1 MLDVLLT
8 ASVSFIISFL
18 AIPVVMQIAE
28 QKKLFDMP
36 DERKVHTHAVTSLGG
51 VGIFGGFLL
60 AALLSIQGYLNPEF
74 QYFFAAALVIFF
86 LGLKDDLVV
95 LSASKKFIGQVVA
108 ASIIIHLGG
117 IKLDSMHGLFGFDQ
131 LPEAFALALTY
142 LTIIV
147 VINSFNLI
155 DGIDGLAA
163 SLGIMTMLIFGTYFY
178 MVGFQAYALLAY
190 SLGGSLIAFLIFN
203 HHPAKIF
210 MGDSGSLMIGLVN
223 AIMVIKFINVASD
236 PAIAFP
242 VESTAAIGFS
252 ILIVPLLDTLRV
264 FAIRIFKGCSPF
276 TPDRNHIHHLLMNW
290 GLGHAAIT
298 LLCVGIN
305 ISFVIFAYTFR
316 SIGPTYLLLLM
327 LSLSFAGF
335 GLLYYRRPR
344 RTTITVTK
352 RMTGTTTELK
362 TTSKVVTLTQETVAA
377 DSN

>member
-18 AIPVVMQIAE
+18 AIPVVLQIAE
-28 QKKLFDMP
+28 MKKLYDVP
-36 DERKVHTHAVTSLGG
+36 DERKVHTHAVASLGG

-60 AALLSIQGYLNPEF
+60 ASLLSIQGYLNPEF

-95 LSASKKFIGQVVA
+95 LSATKKFIGQVVA
-108 ASIIIHLGG
+108 ASIVIHLGG

-131 LPEAFALALTY
+131 LPDAFAMALTY

-147 VINSFNLI
+147 VINSYNLI

-190 SLGGSLIAFLIFN
+190 SLGGSLVAFLIFN

-223 AIMVIKFINVASD
+223 SILVIKFINVASD
-236 PAIAFP
+236 PAIAMP
-242 VESTAAIGFS
+242 IESTAAVGFS

-316 SIGPTYLLLLM
+316 SVGPTYLLLMM
-327 LSLSFAGF
+327 LTLSFIGF
-335 GLLYYRRPR
+335 GLLYYRQPR
-344 RTTITVTK
+344 RTAITISK
-352 RMTGTTTELK
+352 RMNGTTELK
-362 TTSKVVTLTQETVAA
+362 TASKVVTLTKEAAAA
-377 DSN
+377 DHN

>member
-28 QKKLFDMP
+28 QKKLFDVP
-36 DERKVHTHAVTSLGG
+36 DERKVHTHTVTSLGG

-117 IKLDSMHGLFGFDQ
+117 IRLDSMHGLFGFDQ

-163 SLGIMTMLIFGTYFY
+163 SLGTMTMLIFGTYFY
-178 MVGFQAYALLAY
+178 LVGFQAYALLAF

-223 AIMVIKFINVASD
+223 SILVIKFINVASD
-236 PAIAFP
+236 PAIALP
-242 VESTAAIGFS
+242 IDSTAAIGFS

-305 ISFVIFAYTFR
+305 IGFVIFAYTFR
-316 SIGPTYLLLLM
+316 SIGPTYLLLIM

-344 RTTITVTK
+344 RATITISK
-352 RMTGTTTELK
+352 RMNGATELK
-362 TTSKVVTLTQETVAA
+362 TSSKVVTLTQETVAA
-377 DSN
+377 DHN